1 MSLLAL
7 SLAIVAIPQT
17 IVVETWFQDRE
28 AGIDERVVER
38 LTLAPGEG
46 TKVAV
51 VRKLEKTILGKVVL
65 PVPAETQGTRFEGK
79 LAGDGTW
86 LQTPSDVEPHELVR
100 MSRLL
105 FPPTAPE
112 SGRSWSSTLAA
123 IPNTQ
128 VPSAKFSLTRSPLAA
143 GGWRAQGTFSEQAEA
158 GLTAQGWIAYD
169 AKGRWTEMEWK
180 GKGARLPEGDGTPL
194 AFTLKATA
202 TYKG

>member
-1 MSLLAL
+1 MSVLAL
-7 SLAIVAIPQT
+7 SLALATIPQT
-17 IVVETWFQDRE
+17 IIVETWFHDRA

-38 LTLAPGEG
+38 LTLAPEEG
-46 TKVAV
+46 SKVSV
-51 VRKLEKTILGKVVL
+51 VRKLERTILGQVVL
-65 PVPAETQGTRFEGK
+65 PVPAETLGTKFEARF
-79 LAGDGTW
+79 ASDGTW
-86 LQTPSDVEPHELVR
+86 LQTPSEVEPHELVR

-105 FPPTAPE
+105 FPPTPPE
-112 SGRSWSSTLAA
+112 SGRSWSSTLAD

-194 AFTLKATA
+194 TFTLKATA